1 MVLSRQFVSA
11 TIEQKEKYV
20 VLTINYSW
28 YWISSFSETFIVD
41 SIEEAKTKLLR
52 ERSNERVS
60 VIVGGQESN
69 QKIFQ

>member
-11 TIEQKEKYV
+11 TIEAKEKYV

-28 YWISSFSETFIVD
+28 YWVSSFSEVFVCD
-41 SIEEAKTKLLR
+41 SIEDAKTKLLR

-60 VIVGGQESN
+60 VILMGSDNN